1 MHHRSCLSERSKF
14 TDCTSCSAQHASS
27 RFLHLFLLTDAV
39 GPGLSLQ
46 VVLGVPVGVKYHHGV
61 GRRQVHPQST
71 CPRRQEETE
80 VQRSLCVEMVNGFL
94 PYVPLDG
101 AVQSLRAESF
111 ILVTTF
117 GYLYNHALLDILLEL
132 EIPFF
137 LLVSLL

>member
-1 MHHRSCLSERSKF
+1 M
-14 TDCTSCSAQHASS
+14 
-27 RFLHLFLLTDAV
+27 

-101 AVQSLRAESF
+101 AVQSLGAESF

-117 GYLYNHALLDILLEL
+117 GYLYNHAFGARDS
-132 EIPFF
+132 FF
-137 LLVSLL
+137 LIGVIIVIFNITSYIHKTVFCIT